1 MVVFTPVFSRVGC
14 QIFGRV
20 ILHRSDVS
28 VVAYLARWAPRGLL
42 MR

>member
-1 MVVFTPVFSRVGC
+1 MLAFTPGLSRVGC

-28 VVAYLARWAPRGLL
+28 VVAYLARWAPRVLL
-42 MR
+42 IR